1 MLGNFKSV
9 FRMWSPSSLL
19 TPLDLESPIILR
31 NTCSVP
37 VGFPR
42 NDQLKRKKGCII
54 FHILRKWESKEVKWI
69 KQWYLALS
77 SFQLCSSTTSNHSLI
92 LMAPT
97 ILAFLWY
104 PAIQSCPW
112 DLRQHLLYN
121 KAEEWAMFQN
131 LIKYFEKLYLEYSV
145 SFLSVSWMG
154 CWVPWTLDCWVL
166 LTCMDNWVSC
176 FRGYAL
182 TYQANVIKHPKE
194 IREEGFVWL
203 VVSEES
209 VSYGMEVGSRSL
221 MSKMEARER

>member
-1 MLGNFKSV
+1 MINSK
-9 FRMWSPSSLL
+9 
-19 TPLDLESPIILR
+19 E
-31 NTCSVP
+31 
-37 VGFPR
+37 
-42 NDQLKRKKGCII
+42 KKGCII

-69 KQWYLALS
+69 KQWYLTLS
-77 SFQLCSSTTSNHSLI
+77 SFQLCFSPTSNHPLT
-92 LMAPT
+92 LMAPA

-104 PAIQSCPW
+104 PAIHSCSW

-121 KAEEWAMFQN
+121 KDEEWAMFQN
-131 LIKYFEKLYLEYSV
+131 LIKYFEELYLEYSV

-154 CWVPWTLDCWVL
+154 CWVQWTLDCWVL
-166 LTCMDNWVSC
+166 LTCMDTWVSW
-176 FRGYAL
+176 FRGYTL

-209 VSYGMEVGSRSL
+209 VSHGMEVGSRSL